1 MTTLKQCENGFKY
14 LEIQNTQ
21 AEAKIALQ
29 GAHVFHYQAKD
40 KSALLWLSEKAFFE
54 TNKAIRGGVPI
65 CFPWFGKNKH
75 DATLPQHGFA
85 RTAQWSVVLQ
95 EELDEGTTHIQLQ
108 LTQNKE
114 SLKVWAYNFDV
125 RLDVLVSSTLII
137 ELIITNTDT
146 KSFEISTA
154 LHTYFNISNIKNIH
168 IEGLENR
175 RYYDSL
181 AQKELVQ
188 EGSVVINEEVDRVYF
203 EIPKNIFLYDK
214 NRIIKIQQEGSNSM
228 VVWNPWSEKSSQMTD
243 MTPNSYETMV
253 CLETANALEDA
264 RVIQPNET
272 HILKVIVS

>member
-1 MTTLKQCENGFKY
+1 MTTLKECENGFKY

-253 CLETANALEDA
+253 CLETANALEDS

>member
-1 MTTLKQCENGFKY
+1 MTTLKECENGFKY

-85 RTAQWSVVLQ
+85 RTAQWSVVIQ

-253 CLETANALEDA
+253 CLETANALEDS

>member
-1 MTTLKQCENGFKY
+1 MTTLKECENGFKY

>member
-1 MTTLKQCENGFKY
+1 MTTLKECENGFKY

-85 RTAQWSVVLQ
+85 RTAQWSVVIQ

-154 LHTYFNISNIKNIH
+154 LHTYINISNIKNIH

-188 EGSVVINEEVDRVYF
+188 EGSVVIREEVDRVYF
-203 EIPKNIFLYDK
+203 ETSKNIFLYDK

>member
-253 CLETANALEDA
+253 CLETANALEDS